1 MANTSA
7 PIMESLKFTDMIMN
21 LVTSDLTD
29 DVATRRSR
37 DDEGASIAWII
48 GHLCHYRY
56 EIAKLLGGKAES
68 PFAETFG
75 NAGATDG
82 SNYPDLAELNANWTA
97 TSALVLAAVEA
108 ATDEQIMIP
117 LGGKDSPHGEQL
129 VLNTLVFYMWH
140 ESYHMGQLGTLRAQ
154 YGLTPTATLAVEAS
168 QQSA

>member
-7 PIMESLKFTDMIMN
+7 PITESLKFTDMIMN

-37 DDEGASIAWII
+37 DDDGASIAWII
-48 GHLCHYRY
+48 GHLCHYDY
-56 EIAKLLGGKAES
+56 EITKLLGGDAES
-68 PFAETFG
+68 PFAEMFG

-82 SNYPDLAELNANWTA
+82 SNYPDLAELKANWTD

-108 ATDEQIMIP
+108 ATDEQIMSP
-117 LGGKDSPHGEQL
+117 LGGKDSPHGEQR
-129 VLNTLVFYMWH
+129 VLDTLVFYMWH

-154 YGLTPTATLAVEAS
+154 FGLTPTATLAMEAS